1 MKRTREQL
9 KADLMKKA
17 EEQIDRLLEWEA
29 KTDRPTLT
37 QFENEVLG
45 VRRTLSEGMLEALLT
60 GQEARAPAARVVC
73 PQCGQPMAD
82 KGLQTK
88 VIETRVGTL
97 RVKRQ
102 YYHCADCHVGLFPP
116 G

>member
-9 KADLMKKA
+9 KAELMKKA
-17 EEQIDRLLEWEA
+17 EEQIDRLLNWEA

-45 VRRTLSEGMLEALLT
+45 ARRALSEGMLEALTT
-60 GQEARAPAARVVC
+60 GQEARAPAEGVAC
-73 PQCGQPMAD
+73 PHCGQPMAD
-82 KGLQTK
+82 KGAQTK
-88 VIETRVGTL
+88 VIETRVGTI

-102 YYHCADCHVGLFPP
+102 YYYCADCQVGLFPP